1 MCICKAK
8 IHVLNK
14 LHIKM
19 FVTWNRLQIFVCI
32 MILFLVQM
40 QTNIYVKRVH
50 LVLRF
55 VIV

>member
-1 MCICKAK
+1 
-8 IHVLNK
+8 
-14 LHIKM
+14 M

-50 LVLRF
+50 HVLRF